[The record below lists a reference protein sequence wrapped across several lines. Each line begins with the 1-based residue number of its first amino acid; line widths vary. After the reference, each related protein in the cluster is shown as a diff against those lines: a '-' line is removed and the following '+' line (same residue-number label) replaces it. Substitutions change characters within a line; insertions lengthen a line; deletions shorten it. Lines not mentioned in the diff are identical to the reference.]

1 MTDLSMFYSEPVFR
15 PPSEGNSLL
24 LTVSIGCSFRCTF
37 CYPYRHKKFSIRNI
51 GDIKRDIDISK
62 KLYGDSI
69 RKIFL
74 LDGNAF
80 ISKPDKLVE
89 ISNYCYQQHKNLQRV
104 SAYAHANDII
114 GKSDEDLMRIA
125 KSGLTMVY
133 LGIETG
139 DNDLLKTINKK
150 TTAENLIKAAQ
161 KLHKSGIIL
170 SGTII
175 LGLAGNNPELSK
187 KHAIST
193 AKLINEMNPIKSQI
207 WYISALS
214 LMLPPGTE
222 IKKDV
227 NEGIFTPLNQKDT
240 LKELKNILENISDD
254 LHGCVFRSNHASNY
268 LALKGILAKD
278 KDDLIQKVKYG
289 LSHPESLRPEYYR
302 GL

>member
-1 MTDLSMFYSEPVFR
+1 MTSLFYSEPVFR

-24 LTVSIGCSFRCTF
+24 LTVSIGCTFNCTF
-37 CYPYRHKKFSIRNI
+37 CYPYKHKKFSIRNI
-51 GDIKRDIDISK
+51 EDIKQDIDISK
-62 KLYGDSI
+62 KLYGDSV

-80 ISKPDKLVE
+80 IVKPDKLIE
-89 ISNYCYQQHKNLQRV
+89 ISNYCYKQHKNLQRV

-114 GKSDEDLMRIA
+114 SKSDEDLMRIA
-125 KSGLTMVY
+125 KSGLNMVY

-139 DNDLLKTINKK
+139 DNDLLKSINKK
-150 TTAENLIKAAQ
+150 TTAENLIRAAH
-161 KLHKSGIIL
+161 KLHNSGIIL
-170 SGTII
+170 SGTVI

-193 AKLINEMNPIKSQI
+193 AKLINDMNPKTNQT

-222 IKKDV
+222 LETDV
-227 NEGIFTPLNQKDT
+227 KRGLFTPLNQKDT
-240 LKELKNILENISDD
+240 LKELKIFLENISDD
-254 LHGCVFRSNHASNY
+254 LHGCIFRSNHASNY
-268 LALKGILAKD
+268 LALKGILTKD
-278 KDDLIQKVKYG
+278 RDDLIQKVKYG
-289 LSHPESLRPEYYR
+289 LDHPESLRPEYYR

>member
-1 MTDLSMFYSEPVFR
+1 MFYREPVFR

-24 LTVSIGCSFRCTF
+24 LTVSIGCSYHCTF
-37 CYPYRHKKFSIRNI
+37 CYPYRMKKFEIRDI
-51 GDIKRDIDISK
+51 EDIKHDIDISK

-80 ISKPDKLVE
+80 IVKPDKLIE
-89 ISNYCYQQHKNLQRV
+89 ISNYCYKQHKNLQRV
-104 SAYAHANDII
+104 SAYAHTNDII
-114 GKSDEDLMRIA
+114 TKTDEDLLRIA
-125 KSGLTMVY
+125 KSGLNMVY

-139 DNDLLKTINKK
+139 DNDLLKSINKK
-150 TTAENLIKAAQ
+150 TTAENLIKAAH
-161 KLHKSGIIL
+161 KLHNSGIIL

-175 LGLAGNNPELSK
+175 LGLAGNDSELSK

-193 AKLINEMNPIKSQI
+193 AKLINEMNPKRNQQ

-222 IKKDV
+222 LETDV
-227 NEGIFTPLNQKDT
+227 KRGRFTPLNQKDT
-240 LKELKNILENISDD
+240 LIELKIFLENISDD
-254 LHGCVFRSNHASNY
+254 LHSCIFRSNHASNY

-278 KDDLIQKVKYG
+278 KDNLIQKVKYG
-289 LSHPESLRPEYYR
+289 LGHPESLRPEYNR

>member
-1 MTDLSMFYSEPVFR
+1 MTSLFYSEPVFR

-24 LTVSIGCSFRCTF
+24 LTVSIGCSFNCTF
-37 CYPYRHKKFSIRNI
+37 CYPYKHKKFSIRNI
-51 GDIKRDIDISK
+51 EDIKQDIDISK
-62 KLYGDSI
+62 DLYGDSV

-80 ISKPDKLVE
+80 IVKPDKLIE
-89 ISNYCYQQHKNLQRV
+89 ISNYCYKQHKNLKRI

-114 GKSDEDLMRIA
+114 TKSDEDLTRIA
-125 KSGLTMVY
+125 KSGLNMVY

-139 DNDLLKTINKK
+139 DNDLLKLINKK
-150 TTAENLIKAAQ
+150 TTAENLIKAAH
-161 KLHKSGIIL
+161 KLHNSGIIL
-170 SGTII
+170 SGTVI

-187 KHAIST
+187 KHALLT
-193 AKLINEMNPIKSQI
+193 AKLINEMNPKKNQP

-222 IKKDV
+222 IEKDV
-227 NEGIFTPLNQKDT
+227 KRGTFKPLDQKNT
-240 LKELKNILENISDD
+240 LKELKIFLENISDD
-254 LHGCVFRSNHASNY
+254 LHSMVFRSNHASNY
-268 LALKGILAKD
+268 LALKGVLAKD
-278 KDDLIQKVKYG
+278 KNELVQKVKYG

>member
-1 MTDLSMFYSEPVFR
+1 MTSLFYSEPVFR

-24 LTVSIGCSFRCTF
+24 LTVSIGCTFNCTF
-37 CYPYRHKKFSIRNI
+37 CYPYKHKKFSIRNI
-51 GDIKRDIDISK
+51 EDIKQDIDISK
-62 KLYGDSI
+62 KLYGDSV

-80 ISKPDKLVE
+80 IVKPDKLIE
-89 ISNYCYQQHKNLQRV
+89 ISNYCYKQHKNLQRV

-114 GKSDEDLMRIA
+114 SKSDENLVRIA
-125 KSGLTMVY
+125 KSGLNMVY

-139 DNDLLKTINKK
+139 DNDLLKSINKK
-150 TTAENLIKAAQ
+150 TTAENLIKAAH
-161 KLHKSGIIL
+161 KLHNSGIIL
-170 SGTII
+170 SGTVI

-193 AKLINEMNPIKSQI
+193 AKLINNMNPKRNQT

-222 IKKDV
+222 LETDV
-227 NEGIFTPLNQKDT
+227 KRGIFIPLNQKDT
-240 LKELKNILENISDD
+240 LKELKIFLENISDD
-254 LHGCVFRSNHASNY
+254 LHGCIFRSNHASNY
-268 LALKGILAKD
+268 LALKGVLS
-278 KDDLIQKVKYG
+278 DDRGELVQKVKYG